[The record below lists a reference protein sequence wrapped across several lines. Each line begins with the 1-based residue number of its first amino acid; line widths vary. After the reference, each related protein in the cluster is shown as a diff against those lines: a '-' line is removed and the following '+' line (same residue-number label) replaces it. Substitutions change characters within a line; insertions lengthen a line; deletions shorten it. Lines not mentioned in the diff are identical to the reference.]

1 MDPRA
6 QLILLIVQTLLK
18 YGPEAVAVIVNLLK
32 MKTDPTP
39 EDWDRLLAV
48 VSKPLYDPNTKK
60 G

>member
-18 YGPEAVAVIVNLLK
+18 YGPEAVTVIVNLLK

-39 EDWDRLLAV
+39 EDWDKLLAV
-48 VSKPLYDPNTKK
+48 VNKPLYNADVKK
-60 G
+60 V

>member
-6 QLILLIVQTLLK
+6 QLILLILQTLIK
-18 YGPEAVAVIVNLLK
+18 YGPEAVVAIINLLK

-39 EDWDRLLAV
+39 EDWDKLLAV
-48 VSKPLYDPNTKK
+48 VDKPLYNPGVKK